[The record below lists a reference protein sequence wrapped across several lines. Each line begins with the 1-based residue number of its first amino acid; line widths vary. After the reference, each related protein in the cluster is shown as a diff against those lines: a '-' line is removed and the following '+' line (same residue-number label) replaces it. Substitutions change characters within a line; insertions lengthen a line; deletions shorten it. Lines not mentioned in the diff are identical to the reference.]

1 MKSFLT
7 FISEGSRGYRQA
19 LRRYNKAGDD
29 LQLGFTTGSGDY
41 PFSTR
46 LRFEDAKN
54 KLNLTQRRRDPR
66 IEARALKV
74 AQHSSK
80 HGPLRKTKPTIST
93 ASTRLDGEA
102 NKFLRATEIAQ
113 NFTNNFDD
121 EGVKSVLDRFNLTS
135 LKGSPR
141 LPKKNRDRRIIDPT
155 RLSVRRGKPLLLDQ
169 ESVDG

>member
-1 MKSFLT
+1 MKSFLN

-19 LRRYNKAGDD
+19 LKRYNKAGQN
-29 LQLGFTTGSGDY
+29 LQLDFTTGSGDY

-74 AQHSSK
+74 AQNT
-80 HGPLRKTKPTIST
+80 RKTKPTTDT

-113 NFTNNFDD
+113 NFTNNFDE

-141 LPKKNRDRRIIDPT
+141 LPKKNRNRRIIDPT
-155 RLSVRRGKPLLLDQ
+155 RLSVRSFRGKPLLLDQ
-169 ESVDG
+169 ESLDG